1 MRLLQLLHFCIHM
14 GSKILIADDS
24 KLVVSLIRSIF
35 ENEKDDFTVIT
46 ASDGKEAIE
55 KAENELPD
63 IILMDWQM
71 PELSGIESLKLLKQ
85 NEKTKSIPVIM
96 LTATES
102 TNEAFEFGANDFVQ
116 KPFEKTELIARIKT
130 SLELANSQKE
140 LKLKNVD
147 LEIQHNKLK
156 IQKDILVKQ
165 KKELG
170 ESQELAIII
179 SRIIEPTQNI
189 LEQILQEHFLLTIPV
204 SEIPSNFLWGTRKG
218 RHVLFCI
225 GFMAKNNISTI
236 LFSSG
241 ILNILNFILNSSENE
256 KDLQPSQILM
266 QLNERLKSVSDANN
280 SILKGRDLI
289 FCSIDLDKKS
299 MQYSGVNIPVFVIK
313 NNKLVELKTVSSKT
327 GINDSDLNLTNHKVQ
342 LAKGDLIYIL
352 NDGFNQNRTG
362 MKESSYV
369 SDESL
374 NVLKKIYK
382 KEMGKQKELFE
393 KTFRLWKKEL
403 KQTND
408 ILALGIKI

>member
-1 MRLLQLLHFCIHM
+1 M

-24 KLVVSLIRSIF
+24 KLVVSLVRSIF

-46 ASDGKEAIE
+46 ANDGKEAFE
-55 KAENELPD
+55 KADNELPD

-71 PELSGIESLKLLKQ
+71 PELSGIEALKLLKQ

-116 KPFEKTELIARIKT
+116 KPFEKTELIARVKT
-130 SLELANSQKE
+130 SLELANSLKE
-140 LKLKNVD
+140 IKLKNID

-165 KKELG
+165 KKELA

-179 SRIIEPTQNI
+179 SRIIEPTKSI

-218 RHVLFCI
+218 KLIIFCI
-225 GFMAKNNISTI
+225 GFMAKSNISTI
-236 LFSSG
+236 LLSSG
-241 ILNILNFILNSSENE
+241 ILNILNLIINNTENE
-256 KDLQPSQILM
+256 KDMQPSLILM
-266 QLNERLKSVSDANN
+266 QLNEKLKNISDANN
-280 SILKGRDLI
+280 SIFKGNDLI

-299 MQYSGVNIPVFVIK
+299 MQYSGINIPVFVIK
-313 NNKLVELKTVSSKT
+313 NNKLVELKTDNSKS
-327 GINDSDLNLTNHKVQ
+327 GINDSNLNLINHKVQ

-362 MKESSYV
+362 MTESSYV
-369 SDESL
+369 SDESI
-374 NVLKKIYK
+374 NVLKKIYR

-393 KTFRLWKKEL
+393 KTFGLWKKEL

-408 ILALGIKI
+408 ILALGIKV